1 MEREKVTEVM
11 SMRLYDIMNL
21 LGALMKDNNTK
32 KEFIQLRGI
41 NQHTK
46 QWNTITVT
54 LEETW
59 TGGYTPQGGTGMGGG
74 MIGFEVIKSIG
85 RLEQRI
91 DELENRITKL
101 GG

>member
-1 MEREKVTEVM
+1 M

-54 LEETW
+54 LEET
-59 TGGYTPQGGTGMGGG
+59 
-74 MIGFEVIKSIG
+74 
-85 RLEQRI
+85 
-91 DELENRITKL
+91 
-101 GG
+101 